1 MLIIDSHCDTPSQ
14 IMRLRNLGIDNK
26 RGHVDFP
33 KMLKGN
39 IGAAFFALYTPAS
52 LPADAAT
59 RYSLEMMGGV
69 FDSISSCPE
78 AALAFSPED
87 IIDNHSKGL
96 ISILLGMENGAPI
109 QHSLSLLRLFYR
121 FGVRY
126 MTLTHNG
133 DNEIADSAA
142 EGTTWNGLSPFGI
155 KVIEEMNRLGMIID
169 IAHASDKTF
178 YDCIEYSK
186 SPIVST
192 HSCCRALASHKRNM
206 TDDMIRKMAD
216 KGGVIQINFFPTF
229 LSDEFAKEYN
239 VWEKEHP
246 EAEKLES
253 EFKENPADKEKRK
266 AWENLVDSLEK
277 LNRPGVKRIVD
288 HIDHAIRIGGIEHVG
303 IGSDFD
309 GIEVTPAGLENIS
322 QIGKVFD
329 EMKKRGYSDDQID
342 KIAGQ
347 NFLRV
352 FKEVNMK
359 NSSSCIR
366 Y

>member
-1 MLIIDSHCDTPSQ
+1 
-14 IMRLRNLGIDNK
+14 
-26 RGHVDFP
+26 
-33 KMLKGN
+33 
-39 IGAAFFALYTPAS
+39 
-52 LPADAAT
+52 
-59 RYSLEMMGGV
+59 
-69 FDSISSCPE
+69 
-78 AALAFSPED
+78 
-87 IIDNHSKGL
+87 
-96 ISILLGMENGAPI
+96 
-109 QHSLSLLRLFYR
+109 
-121 FGVRY
+121 
-126 MTLTHNG
+126 
-133 DNEIADSAA
+133 
-142 EGTTWNGLSPFGI
+142 
-155 KVIEEMNRLGMIID
+155 
-169 IAHASDKTF
+169 
-178 YDCIEYSK
+178 
-186 SPIVST
+186 
-192 HSCCRALASHKRNM
+192 
-206 TDDMIRKMAD
+206 MIRKMAD
-216 KGGVIQINFFPTF
+216 KGGVIQINFFPPF

-246 EAEKLES
+246 KTEKLES

-359 NSSSCIR
+359 NCSSCIR